1 MMQAATQ
8 QESLTHTPVLN
19 VWVKMMYG
27 MGEIA
32 NSIKVVT
39 FGLFSMFFVTVVMGL
54 PGLWVGII
62 GFVTVLW
69 DALIDPILGFL
80 TDNGG
85 ASRRRFGFMLTGALT
100 MGAGYWAFFDPPKG
114 LPMVPLFAWLLV
126 ANLILRTANS
136 MYIVPYYALGAN
148 LSRDYHERTSIT
160 AIRGIMS
167 TIGTALAA
175 ALSFVVFFPDK
186 VQGVDPKVERSGYAS
201 MGVTFAVV
209 MTLAALIAMLGAT
222 SLRHQS
228 KTDRDSIQPP
238 RRDFFRS
245 MSESLRNPTFRVL
258 LLSCVCIVIG
268 LTLNSTLM
276 LHFLTYYVE
285 IKGSVAL
292 SSAQIAFFSGCLL
305 GTLFWLRISKKMD
318 KHFICLIAAVTTSLL
333 LVSAWPM
340 FGKGHPFGTGDIRP
354 ILLGYGITGFFS
366 CILAFVPP
374 SMLADVADESELAM
388 GDRREGALFGL
399 FSLGQ
404 QAAVGVGI
412 MLGGVL
418 LDQFAG
424 LVPGKAE
431 QSALTI
437 SRIGI
442 MYSVFPAVLLGMAAI
457 LMLKYKL
464 SRSRVESI
472 QAELYQRR
480 TMQAVAG
487 RT

>member
-1 MMQAATQ
+1 MQAATQ
-8 QESLTHTPVLN
+8 QESLTPTRTLSM
-19 VWVKMMYG
+19 WVKMMYG

-54 PGLWVGII
+54 PGVWVGII
-62 GFVTVLW
+62 GFITVLW

-80 TDNGG
+80 TDSGG

-100 MGAGYWAFFDPPKG
+100 MGIGYWAFFDPPKG

-167 TIGTALAA
+167 TIGTAVAA
-175 ALSFVVFFPDK
+175 ALSFVVFFPEK
-186 VQGVDPKVERSGYAS
+186 APGVDPKIERSGYAS

-209 MTLAALIAMLGAT
+209 MTVVALLAMMGAN
-222 SLRHQS
+222 SLRHKSQ
-228 KTDRDSIQPP
+228 TPPDSVQPP
-238 RRDFFRS
+238 RPDFFKS
-245 MSESLRNPTFRVL
+245 MWESLRNPTFRVL
-258 LLSCVCIVIG
+258 LLSCVCIVVG
-268 LTLNSTLM
+268 LTLNGTLM

-318 KHFICLIAAVTTSLL
+318 KHFICLIAAIATSALL
-333 LVSAWPM
+333 LSAWPM

-354 ILLGYGITGFFS
+354 ILLGYGVTGFFS

-374 SMLADVADESELAM
+374 SMLADVADESELTI
-388 GDRREGALFGL
+388 GDRREGALFGI

-412 MLGGVL
+412 MLGGAL
-418 LDQFAG
+418 LDQFAR
-424 LVPGKAE
+424 LIPGKAQ
-431 QSALTI
+431 QSELTV
-437 SRIGI
+437 SRIGVI
-442 MYSVFPAVLLGMAAI
+442 YSVFPAVLLGIAAI

-472 QAELYQRR
+472 QAQLHQRR
-480 TMQAVAG
+480 SMQAVAG